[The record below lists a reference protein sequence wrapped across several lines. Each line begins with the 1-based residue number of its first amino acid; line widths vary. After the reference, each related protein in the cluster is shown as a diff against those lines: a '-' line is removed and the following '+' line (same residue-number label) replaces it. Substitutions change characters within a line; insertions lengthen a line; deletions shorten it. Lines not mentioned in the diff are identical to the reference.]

1 MARVYAAAEV
11 SGQLRSFRVY
21 RSAIILSSAI
31 LLLFFFLTSWSL
43 ALDVFLSAAFF
54 LHLAIGCRFLFYQL
68 AVLWYVQE

>member
-1 MARVYAAAEV
+1 VYAAAEV

-31 LLLFFFLTSWSL
+31 ILLLFFFFLTSWSL